1 MILQTQSVTKV
12 FSGKTALENV
22 SISVPRGSIYGLLG
36 PNGAGKT
43 TLIRMITQIT
53 APDNGSIYFDGR
65 LIQTNDIF
73 SMGYLP
79 EERGLYRKMKVGE
92 LALYLAQLKGL
103 SKEIALIRL
112 KKWFQLFE
120 IEDWRN
126 KKIEVLSKGMQQ
138 KLQFIVT
145 VLHEPKLLIFDE
157 PFSGFDPINAEKI
170 KNEIIKLK
178 NNGATVIFSTHN
190 MASVEELCS
199 HLTLINNGKDI
210 LSGEVN
216 AIKKEFAGNMAKIIL
231 ETPLDTISEKIPP
244 AFLLCEQSRKG
255 DLIELMVKMPQNAS
269 AYDLLSKLE
278 GNIISYQLQL
288 PSMNDIFIT
297 AVNSN
302 NQQYAS
308 QN

>member
-244 AFLLCEQSRKG
+244 AILLCEQSRKG